1 MQTKPQLEFVS
12 TIQDIEDN
20 IRTFNKQAQY
30 NLGTIKE
37 DYFTRG
43 RRYWV
48 YDSDISQFGPGK
60 FVAYK
65 EMTFEL
71 RECLHCYEKKCQ
83 SQYFNGVW
91 FNGTAAHKRIT
102 DVVREELGI
111 PKKFNAPDKS
121 LINEFENWSDQLGI
135 DLIDRLGTD
144 LSRIITDKYKF
155 FML

>member
-1 MQTKPQLEFVS
+1 MEKPKLEFVS
-12 TIQDIEDN
+12 TIQDLGDN

-30 NLGTIKE
+30 NLGTIKK

-43 RRYWV
+43 HRYWV
-48 YDSDISQFGPGK
+48 YNSDTSQFGPGK

-71 RECLHCYEKKCQ
+71 RECLHCYKKKCQ

-91 FNGTAAHKRIT
+91 FNGGAAHKRIAKVT
-102 DVVREELGI
+102 CKE
-111 PKKFNAPDKS
+111 FNKPDNS
-121 LINEFENWSDQLGI
+121 LINEFENWADKLGI

-144 LSRIITDKYKF
+144 LSRVITDKYRF
-155 FML
+155 LEL